1 MCMSGCFCCANVIV
15 VCVCAR
21 STKQHTSNNMLYQ
34 HLAKRCEAKNTKGTG
49 TYIIYDYNHIHTHTR
64 AHADCALLP
73 FIIWKNANGTGITAS
88 KCVNMWN
95 DFESST
101 GGYIV
106 INDCHHGHT
115 HIHTWISVLSGV
127 RDVFFHIFAAILVG
141 MIMKYR
147 MFVWFSNVSS
157 KKEAKIIGYVFFDV
171 PLSLQRI

>member
-127 RDVFFHIFAAILVG
+127 RDVFFSHIRRNSCRDDYEI
-141 MIMKYR
+141 
-147 MFVWFSNVSS
+147 SNVRL
-157 KKEAKIIGYVFFDV
+157 VFKCMFEKRSQNYR
-171 PLSLQRI
+171 LCFL